1 MAGDAAS
8 GGAEPQNRGPY
19 RGESSPAASA
29 LMPSGTEGRPQE
41 PRLPVPWECHSPR
54 QLPGTAR
61 APQCVIRDPVTNKGG
76 FRD

>member
-8 GGAEPQNRGPY
+8 GGAEPENRPLQRRVQPCCISTYAQRNRG
-19 RGESSPAASA
+19 E
-29 LMPSGTEGRPQE
+29 PQE

-54 QLPGTAR
+54 QLPGTAC
-61 APQCVIRDPVTNKGG
+61 APQCVIRDPITNKGG